1 MREDVLEL
9 LRRRPDVE
17 AASLVAVDASDRLL
31 LDLAGDE
38 RPVAVIGDAYG
49 ALTLGLAA
57 SGVAVTVVQDAITS
71 ERALMA
77 NAEAVTAAGIALA
90 PFEIADSVPAAVR
103 GARTVLL
110 RLPRS
115 LDALGAIAA
124 DVAGTAP
131 AATLIGAGRIKHMS
145 HGMNDVLATRYE
157 RVDVSLARQKSR
169 ALLASAAR
177 AEQPALLDVERR
189 RLDELDLEVVALP
202 GAFAGAR
209 LDLGTRALLAALD
222 TAALPGG
229 VAVDLGCGTGLLAA
243 TLARSRPDVEVIA
256 TDTSRIAVGSALAT
270 AAANG
275 LADRVTVL
283 RDDNGS
289 TIAAGSVDVVL
300 CNPPFHSDGAVTD
313 LVARRM
319 IRAAGRLLR
328 PGGELWT
335 VFNSH
340 LAHPAE
346 LRRSVGPTTVVA
358 RDRRFTVT
366 RSVRGDGR

>member
-1 MREDVLEL
+1 MRDDVLDL

-31 LDLAGDE
+31 LDLVDG
-38 RPVAVIGDAYG
+38 RTRVAVVGDAYG

-57 SGVAVTVVQDAITS
+57 EGVVVSVVHDSITS
-71 ERALMA
+71 ERALDA
-77 NAEAVTAAGIALA
+77 NADSVGEAGIELA
-90 PFEIADSVPAAVR
+90 PFTRAESVQEAV
-103 GARTVLL
+103 ARAELVLL

-115 LDALGAIAA
+115 LPALASIAA
-124 DVAGTAP
+124 DAALAAP
-131 AATLIGAGRIKHMS
+131 DAQLVGAGRIKHMS
-145 HGMNDVLATRYE
+145 HGMNDVLAARYE

-169 ALLASAAR
+169 ALLASLAR
-177 AEQPALLDVERR
+177 AEQPPAPSPERR
-189 RLDELDLEVVALP
+189 LLGELDLEVVALP

-222 TAALPGG
+222 TDALPGG
-229 VAVDLGCGTGLLAA
+229 VALDLGCGTGVLAA
-243 TLARSRPDVEVIA
+243 VLKRARPDLEVIA
-256 TDTSRIAVGSALAT
+256 TDTSRIAVESARAT

-275 LADRVTVL
+275 LDVAVL
-283 RDDNGS
+283 RDDNAS
-289 TIAAGSVDVVL
+289 TLAAGSVDVVV

-319 IRAAGRLLR
+319 LRAAARVLR
-328 PGGELWT
+328 EGGELWT

-358 RDRRFTVT
+358 RDRKFTVT
-366 RSVRGDGR
+366 RSVRGPAG